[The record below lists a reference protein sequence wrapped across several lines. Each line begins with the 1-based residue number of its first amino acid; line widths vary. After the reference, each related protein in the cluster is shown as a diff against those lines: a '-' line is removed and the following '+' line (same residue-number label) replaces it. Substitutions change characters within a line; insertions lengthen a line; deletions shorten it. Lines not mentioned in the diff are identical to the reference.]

1 MTEIL
6 FSCKK
11 KSSCSYCGIRC

>member
-1 MTEIL
+1 MTEML